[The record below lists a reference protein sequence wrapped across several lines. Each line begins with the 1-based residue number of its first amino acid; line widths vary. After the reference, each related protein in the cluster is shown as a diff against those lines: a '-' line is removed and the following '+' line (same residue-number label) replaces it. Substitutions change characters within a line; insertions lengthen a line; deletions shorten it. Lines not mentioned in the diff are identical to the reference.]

1 MRAPRGVAHILPLLV
16 TVGPCDREADLLVL
30 LALLIVV
37 QIHPAS
43 DLDSIR
49 PLRAN
54 PMEEGGTDIEE
65 LARLAQSFGLVAAV
79 QEATVEQIRDLL
91 RADRDIIAYL
101 NRSVFDLPRLTDLTP
116 ALGSRRIHTVV
127 PTRVTARQVTF
138 HDPRL
143 PAVVHK
149 TIRRFEAAQRHL
161 WLVCLVLSATAT

>member
-1 MRAPRGVAHILPLLV
+1 MTRNLPLLKQERDDSCALACLRMVLAGRGSVV
-16 TVGPCDREADLLVL
+16 TEAE
-30 LALLIVV
+30 LAQRV
-37 QIHPAS
+37 
-43 DLDSIR
+43 
-49 PLRAN
+49 

-116 ALGSRRIHTVV
+116 ALRSRRIHAVV

-143 PAVVHK
+143 PAVVRK

-161 WLVCLVLSATAT
+161 QSACLVLSATAT